1 MNREELRAREALR
14 NALRVR
20 LTFAKAA
27 LDDCARGLAI
37 TEEAALSIHSRL
49 IECEVDLLRAA
60 TELHD
65 AANLRINGA
74 A

>member
-27 LDDCARGLAI
+27 LDDCARGHAI

-60 TELHD
+60 SELQTSGKLD
-65 AANLRINGA
+65 QTVVA
-74 A
+74 